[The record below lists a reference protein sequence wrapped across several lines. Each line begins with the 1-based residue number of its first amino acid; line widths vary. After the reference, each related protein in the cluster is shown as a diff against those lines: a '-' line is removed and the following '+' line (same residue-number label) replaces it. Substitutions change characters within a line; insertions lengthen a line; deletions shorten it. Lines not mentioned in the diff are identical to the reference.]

1 MLYNIWQELATFKS
15 LVCYY
20 TGSEGSI
27 TKSVNQRNP
36 RGPTP
41 HVEATDEPP
50 DAGDNC
56 VLVLLDRR
64 GS

>member
-1 MLYNIWQELATFKS
+1 LYNIWQELATFKS

-20 TGSEGSI
+20 TGGRALLPKVW
-27 TKSVNQRNP
+27 T
-36 RGPTP
+36 RGIRGGLPLMLKLLMNL
-41 HVEATDEPP
+41 P

-64 GS
+64 ES